1 MRIFP
6 GERRASLSAGEL
18 ADFGLGPKPQMG
30 PSSGL
35 WRAELGRKWHEA
47 FRTDSES
54 QASRDLEVSH
64 EVPVRGVFLRSGW
77 TIEVEGRIDKLS
89 SAQQSLCVSELKTT
103 FFPLPANEDAL
114 REKFP
119 HYFVQLSAYL
129 ALLLL
134 LPENS
139 SKTIEG
145 ELVFADV
152 SGGGFVQ
159 NVPHVTE
166 DMEAFENKLLLLL
179 DFLEERRASQKRR
192 TQFKFNPP
200 YDSWREGQ
208 VETLHSLKKVSSLTP
223 ITFFEAPTGFG
234 KTGIILS
241 WALDRMRDGFCDRI
255 LYLTG
260 KSTGQNEVLRTLQRM
275 SPGRDGLRFL
285 CLRSKYERNSGFED
299 YHHNQISRNA
309 EYSSHSLLSL
319 FKEGTIP
326 EDSLVREANRLRSP
340 PYELIRSSL
349 PFADVVVGD
358 FNYVFHPGSSGLLGD
373 MGDYSPARTLLL
385 IDEAHNLSGR
395 VASCLS
401 PRFCM
406 SDAMKVV
413 DFLNRHR
420 GFRALTR
427 TLTEW
432 MDFLEPLKKNQV
444 LDADETYKA
453 SDFVDSIARTV
464 QQGPLPWEQAP
475 PNLLDN
481 LWLFSEASSLLEK
494 DSMPVH
500 FWSPE
505 NQSVEVA
512 CLDSSTHLAAELRAF
527 GMCLLTSAT
536 LSPFSDFA
544 AGMGLDTEEFQVSQ
558 GSAPWRKGSL
568 KTAID
573 CSADTRF
580 ATREHYLDDT
590 VSAAQTLIQAG
601 QSPAVIFFPS
611 FSYAEKVLDRLLV
624 RHPKT
629 KVVLQ
634 PRFRGLR
641 EANEFLETSLPASQ
655 ALFLVLGSVF
665 SEGIDSLG
673 GMVDRAMIVGP
684 ALPEVN
690 SLREAKME
698 SIVAKN
704 RDEVFRK
711 TYLIPGIRKVNQALG
726 RLVRAPGHRAKVVLH
741 CRRFAQSAYR
751 DLLTPDCR
759 DAVVLRNPKDLA
771 DWLADQEN
779 TVAWNP

>member
-1 MRIFP
+1 
-6 GERRASLSAGEL
+6 
-18 ADFGLGPKPQMG
+18 
-30 PSSGL
+30 
-35 WRAELGRKWHEA
+35 
-47 FRTDSES
+47 
-54 QASRDLEVSH
+54 
-64 EVPVRGVFLRSGW
+64 
-77 TIEVEGRIDKLS
+77 
-89 SAQQSLCVSELKTT
+89 
-103 FFPLPANEDAL
+103 
-114 REKFP
+114 
-119 HYFVQLSAYL
+119 
-129 ALLLL
+129 
-134 LPENS
+134 
-139 SKTIEG
+139 
-145 ELVFADV
+145 
-152 SGGGFVQ
+152 
-159 NVPHVTE
+159 
-166 DMEAFENKLLLLL
+166 
-179 DFLEERRASQKRR
+179 
-192 TQFKFNPP
+192 
-200 YDSWREGQ
+200 
-208 VETLHSLKKVSSLTP
+208 
-223 ITFFEAPTGFG
+223 
-234 KTGIILS
+234 
-241 WALDRMRDGFCDRI
+241 
-255 LYLTG
+255 
-260 KSTGQNEVLRTLQRM
+260 
-275 SPGRDGLRFL
+275 
-285 CLRSKYERNSGFED
+285 
-299 YHHNQISRNA
+299 
-309 EYSSHSLLSL
+309 
-319 FKEGTIP
+319 
-326 EDSLVREANRLRSP
+326 
-340 PYELIRSSL
+340 
-349 PFADVVVGD
+349 
-358 FNYVFHPGSSGLLGD
+358 
-373 MGDYSPARTLLL
+373 
-385 IDEAHNLSGR
+385 
-395 VASCLS
+395 
-401 PRFCM
+401 M

-444 LDADETYKA
+444 LDADQTYKA

-475 PNLLDN
+475 PNLLEN

-568 KTAID
+568 KAAID
-573 CSADTRF
+573 SSADTRF
-580 ATREHYLDDT
+580 STREHYLDDT
-590 VSAAQTLIQAG
+590 VNAAQTLIQAG

-641 EANEFLETSLPASQ
+641 EANEFLETSLLESH